1 MTKTFALLCSLPWLL
16 LLTGCATLFCGPYDV
31 VRVKTNPPDAVVTAD
46 GLDRGTTP
54 TQFALRRD
62 QRHLVAIDAPGY
74 KHCEIPIGR
83 TVNGWFFGNLSGWG
97 MLADGLDGAI
107 YSLDPDTISVNLE
120 PIGTNRRHVP
130 AMNPDDQVN
139 IDLTSHQPKT
149 RSKKLAQLERQ

>member
-1 MTKTFALLCSLPWLL
+1 MTKTFALLCSVPWLL

-54 TQFALRRD
+54 TQFALRRN

-83 TVNGWFFGNLSGWG
+83 GVNGWFFGNFLFSGVSSILGGAG
-97 MLADGLDGAI
+97 MLVDGVDGSI
-107 YSLDPDTISVNLE
+107 YALDPDTISVNLV
-120 PIGTNRRHVP
+120 PIGAKQR
-130 AMNPDDQVN
+130 
-139 IDLTSHQPKT
+139 
-149 RSKKLAQLERQ
+149 